1 MARPPTRPTCP
12 NGHSFIKS
20 TDCPTCPK
28 CEAEKAKAG
37 FFVGGLSAPARRAL
51 QGAGVDSL
59 KKLARHS
66 EKDILALHG
75 MGASALPKLNAA
87 LKAAGLGFRSPVRMP
102 GRKH

>member
-1 MARPPTRPTCP
+1 MARKPTRRTCP
-12 NGHSFIKS
+12 KGHTFMKS

-37 FFVGGLSAPARRAL
+37 FFVEGLSAPARRAL
-51 QGAGVDSL
+51 LGASIDSL

-75 MGASALPKLNAA
+75 MGPSALPKLRAA
-87 LKAAGLGFRSPVRMP
+87 LTAASLAFKP
-102 GRKH
+102 

>member
-1 MARPPTRPTCP
+1 MARQPTRRTCP
-12 NGHSFIKS
+12 KGHTFLKS

-37 FFVGGLSAPARRAL
+37 FFVDGLSAPARRAL

-75 MGASALPKLNAA
+75 MGPSAIPKLRAA
-87 LKAAGLGFRSPVRMP
+87 LKAQGLAFKP
-102 GRKH
+102 

>member
-1 MARPPTRPTCP
+1 MARQPTRRTCP
-12 NGHSFIKS
+12 NGHSFIKR

-28 CEAEKAKAG
+28 CEAETAKAG

-51 QGAGVDSL
+51 QGTGVDSL

-75 MGASALPKLNAA
+75 IGPSALPVLRAA
-87 LKAAGLGFRSPVRMP
+87 LKSAGLAFKG
-102 GRKH
+102 

>member
-1 MARPPTRPTCP
+1 MARQPTRRTCP
-12 NGHSFIKS
+12 NGHSFIKR

-75 MGASALPKLNAA
+75 IGPSAIPVLRAA
-87 LKAAGLGFRSPVRMP
+87 LKSAGLAFR
-102 GRKH
+102 G

>member
-1 MARPPTRPTCP
+1 MARQPTRRTCP
-12 NGHSFIKS
+12 KGHTFLKS

-37 FFVGGLSAPARRAL
+37 FFVDGLSAPARRAL

-66 EKDILALHG
+66 ETDILALHG
-75 MGASALPKLNAA
+75 MGPSAIPKLRAA
-87 LKAAGLGFRSPVRMP
+87 LKAQGLGFKP
-102 GRKH
+102 